1 MSTATKAALED
12 LLRNRRL
19 QADDPPLRGEDRRSP
34 VATGIAPIDVL
45 LGSGFP
51 RGEMSEIHGPASS
64 GRTGLALAVVA
75 RETRAGALAAWVD
88 PADRLDPASAAAAGA
103 DLARLL
109 WLRGSRNGT
118 SGAGVLVDAVAAL
131 ATVLGSGLFEAVF
144 FDLAGVPAGDLGRL
158 PGTTWIRLQRA
169 VETTKTA
176 LVLLAEGHLAQGP
189 GGISLALAPSGARW
203 SGEPGPGRLLRGLAA
218 QAVVGRHRI
227 RRAPLELM
235 S

>member
-19 QADDPPLRGEDRRSP
+19 HADDPPLRGEDRRSP
-34 VATGIAPIDVL
+34 VATGVTPIDAL
-45 LGSGFP
+45 LGGGFP
-51 RGEMSEIHGPASS
+51 RGETSEIHGPASS

-75 RETRAGALAAWVD
+75 RETRGGALAAWVD

-103 DLARLL
+103 DLTRLL
-109 WLRGSRNGT
+109 WLRGPRDGT
-118 SGAGVLVDAVAAL
+118 SGGVLVDAVAAL

-144 FDLAGVPAGDLGRL
+144 FDLAGVSAGDLRRL

-218 QAVVGRHRI
+218 QAVAGRYGI

-235 S
+235 A